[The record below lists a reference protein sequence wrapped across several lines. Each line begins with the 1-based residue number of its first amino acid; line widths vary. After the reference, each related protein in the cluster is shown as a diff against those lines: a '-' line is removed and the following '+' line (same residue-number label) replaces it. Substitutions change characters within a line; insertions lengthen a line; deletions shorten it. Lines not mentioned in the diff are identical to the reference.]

1 MFTNALLMGAAS
13 TQAGGIATGQLWV
26 LGGTNLYRYGNDSSI
41 SVSSPIQVSSDED
54 WISLTGMGAD
64 GVGGAMRSDGSIWF
78 WGRDFYG
85 ASGSGAPRADKSSP
99 VQIGSDTDWFQ
110 LQQGVDV
117 TYALNNDG
125 ELYFCGNNNNGQGGQ
140 GNTDQT
146 YSSLTQIGSLTDWK
160 GNATQDDI
168 NDGFNTFRPGQY
180 SVHIIKDDGTLWC
193 WGLNHAGQLGDGTTT
208 NRSSPVQIGTD
219 TDWKWL
225 SCRAY
230 HVLAERTDGTIWG
243 FGYGGDGRLG
253 NGDVNNISS
262 PVQIGAITDY
272 KHWGAGYVNS
282 SFIKADGT
290 LWMCGKNNVGQLGIG
305 TTGLVESSPVQV
317 GSDTDWH
324 RVLPG
329 GYNSNGAVSYT
340 HLTLPTSDLV

>member
-1 MFTNALLMGAAS
+1 MFNNALLMGAAS

-160 GNATQDDI
+160 AGNATQDDI
-168 NDGFNTFRPGQY
+168 NDGFSTWSPMSYG
-180 SVHIIKDDGTLWC
+180 VLIIKSDGTLWS
-193 WGLNHAGQLGDGTTT
+193 WGRNNVGQLGVGDFTDY
-208 NRSSPVQIGTD
+208 SSPVQIG
-219 TDWKWL
+219 
-225 SCRAY
+225 
-230 HVLAERTDGTIWG
+230 
-243 FGYGGDGRLG
+243 
-253 NGDVNNISS
+253 
-262 PVQIGAITDY
+262 
-272 KHWGAGYVNS
+272 
-282 SFIKADGT
+282 
-290 LWMCGKNNVGQLGIG
+290 
-305 TTGLVESSPVQV
+305 
-317 GSDTDWH
+317 SDTDWEWVSISTYH
-324 RVLPG
+324 AVAQKT
-329 GYNSNGAVSYT
+329 NGSLWVWGANGNGQLGLGTSTYRESSPAQ
-340 HLTLPTSDLV
+340 LGSCLLYTSDAADE

>member
-1 MFTNALLMGAAS
+1 M
-13 TQAGGIATGQLWV
+13 
-26 LGGTNLYRYGNDSSI
+26 
-41 SVSSPIQVSSDED
+41 
-54 WISLTGMGAD
+54 
-64 GVGGAMRSDGSIWF
+64 
-78 WGRDFYG
+78 
-85 ASGSGAPRADKSSP
+85 
-99 VQIGSDTDWFQ
+99 
-110 LQQGVDV
+110 
-117 TYALNNDG
+117 
-125 ELYFCGNNNNGQGGQ
+125 
-140 GNTDQT
+140 
-146 YSSLTQIGSLTDWK
+146 
-160 GNATQDDI
+160 
-168 NDGFNTFRPGQY
+168 
-180 SVHIIKDDGTLWC
+180 HIIKDDGTLWC

-329 GYNSNGAVSYT
+329 GYNSNGAIRT
-340 HLTLPTSDLV
+340 DGTLWMWGFNNIGQLGTDDTTWRSSPTQIGSETDWGYNLSGNFAQRIMKALG